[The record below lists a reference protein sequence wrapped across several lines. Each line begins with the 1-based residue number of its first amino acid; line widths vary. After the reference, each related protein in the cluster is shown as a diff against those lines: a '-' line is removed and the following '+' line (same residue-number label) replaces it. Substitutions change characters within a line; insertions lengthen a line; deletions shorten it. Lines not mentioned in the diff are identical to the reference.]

1 MRSGV
6 RHGQRPRPRVLERE
20 ILIPKFR
27 PVHRFPS
34 RAVVI
39 REVPALNHKVRY
51 HSVER
56 AVGVRQP
63 VSALVR
69 AELSEILTG
78 FRHDVASEL
87 NRDPP
92 DAFATDRDVE
102 KDARQRRHRV
112 RFGARRD

>member
-1 MRSGV
+1 
-6 RHGQRPRPRVLERE
+6 
-20 ILIPKFR
+20 
-27 PVHRFPS
+27 
-34 RAVVI
+34 
-39 REVPALNHKVRY
+39 
-51 HSVER
+51 
-56 AVGVRQP
+56 